1 MGCDNTAVKRIAHV
15 RRASQIGDQRSNA
28 GHAQMDAK
36 QPRANFPS
44 KNLNENMENNQCHG
58 KCRKK
63 IETFIKVC
71 KRKRKEVKGKLET
84 FQTQSLLSN

>member
-44 KNLNENMENNQCHG
+44 KNLNKKNG
-58 KCRKK
+58 KQSVSRKMSEK
-63 IETFIKVC
+63 
-71 KRKRKEVKGKLET
+71 
-84 FQTQSLLSN
+84 N